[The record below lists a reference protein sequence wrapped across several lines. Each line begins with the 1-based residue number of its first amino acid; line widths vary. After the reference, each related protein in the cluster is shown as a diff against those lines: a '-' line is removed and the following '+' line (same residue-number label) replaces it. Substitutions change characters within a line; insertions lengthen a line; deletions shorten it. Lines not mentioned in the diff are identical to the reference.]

1 MLNKIK
7 LYAFA
12 YKIELIIN
20 LYAFRYN
27 YLKPP
32 YFFTHWRRV
41 HYGTEVDIAKGKGK
55 PGVEV
60 IHAKKLDQMLIEK
73 AVLHAELDILT
84 YLLGEG
90 NKDFLLNKV

>member
-1 MLNKIK
+1 
-7 LYAFA
+7 
-12 YKIELIIN
+12 
-20 LYAFRYN
+20 
-27 YLKPP
+27 
-32 YFFTHWRRV
+32 
-41 HYGTEVDIAKGKGK
+41 VDIAKGKGK